1 MKELVKTLRH
11 PRDGA
16 EIRSRIASR
25 SSQIGPDLIQ
35 AVAQIVE
42 DVRKR
47 GDRAV
52 LDATEK
58 WDSVELASIEVG
70 SADIE
75 AAKAV
80 LSPRVLW
87 ALHKARS
94 RIERVNRRLVAQ
106 SAIRMQRIG
115 PGIVVGEK
123 WGPVSSAGLW
133 VPCRKGPLASTML
146 MLAVPARVAGVKE
159 IMAATPPREDGSIDP
174 ITLAAAGISGV
185 SRVVRG
191 NGVALIAAMAFGT
204 ESVPRVDA
212 IYGPGPPAINAAMGY
227 VGIYGVRTGPPMG
240 PSECMVIADGSS
252 DPAQVAADLLNECEH
267 GPDSSAVLVTDSNAL
282 AEQVSQEIAVAAGD
296 LGEPRRSYVEKAL
309 SQRGMIV
316 LVSSKRE
323 AAEFVNLYAPEHLQI
338 ALAKGESMRML
349 GKIRNAGEILIGQ
362 STPFSAAN
370 YAMGITAVLPT
381 GGSASAFSGVTARDY
396 MKSSNIGALDRSAL
410 RGVCEIVSLL
420 GEAEG
425 LPAHVRAC
433 TRKLGSARSKGHA
446 ARRKR

>member
-1 MKELVKTLRH
+1 
-11 PRDGA
+11 
-16 EIRSRIASR
+16 
-25 SSQIGPDLIQ
+25 
-35 AVAQIVE
+35 
-42 DVRKR
+42 
-47 GDRAV
+47 
-52 LDATEK
+52 
-58 WDSVELASIEVG
+58 
-70 SADIE
+70 
-75 AAKAV
+75 
-80 LSPRVLW
+80 
-87 ALHKARS
+87 
-94 RIERVNRRLVAQ
+94 
-106 SAIRMQRIG
+106 
-115 PGIVVGEK
+115 
-123 WGPVSSAGLW
+123 
-133 VPCRKGPLASTML
+133 
-146 MLAVPARVAGVKE
+146 
-159 IMAATPPREDGSIDP
+159 
-174 ITLAAAGISGV
+174 
-185 SRVVRG
+185 
-191 NGVALIAAMAFGT
+191 
-204 ESVPRVDA
+204 
-212 IYGPGPPAINAAMGY
+212 
-227 VGIYGVRTGPPMG
+227 
-240 PSECMVIADGSS
+240 MVIADGSS

-296 LGEPRRSYVEKAL
+296 LGEPRRSYVEEAL